1 LIFSI
6 PTNNSLS
13 ETFSETYYLWCTNS
27 TPTMPRKPVVHF
39 RLKPKDLS
47 GHSHIYLQFVYQGR
61 RLFFSFG
68 QTIKP
73 SDWNDKKQ
81 RVKNKQT
88 TTEDGKFALNDL
100 LDNLEK
106 ICYKTYSESLK
117 DGIPEPDVLKE
128 AMVQFIDQNHQ
139 PEKQQSNKPSIF
151 SLGQR
156 FVDGEIK
163 FRGRDKSKS
172 SLKNYHAVL
181 KHIKD
186 YATYSKSKLDFESIT
201 LDFFYSYVTYLKKVK
216 KLAANTIAKDISIL
230 KVFMGEAMDL
240 GYTDNMQFRHKKFFY
255 QEEETEHVYLTEPEL
270 QKIYNVQIYNK
281 KLDQVRDL
289 FIFGAW
295 VGLRFSD
302 FSNIKPENIVKI
314 DDDYFIKII
323 TQKTKDLVIIPCNP
337 VIIEIFEKYKQNS
350 NMLPRTISNQKF
362 NEYIKEVCEL
372 AELNE
377 VGRLS
382 SKPKYKL
389 WQLVSSHTARRSFA
403 TNFYLQGFPT
413 IDLMRITGHK
423 TERSFLKYIRVSKLD
438 TAKRLSEHIKMTWK
452 NKLLE
457 TEGTKR

>member
-1 LIFSI
+1 
-6 PTNNSLS
+6 
-13 ETFSETYYLWCTNS
+13 
-27 TPTMPRKPVVHF
+27 MPRKPVVHF
-39 RLKPKDLS
+39 RLKPEDSS
-47 GHSHIYLQFVYQGR
+47 GYSLIYLQFVYQGR

-68 QTIKP
+68 QAIRP
-73 SDWNDKKQ
+73 ADWNDKKQ

-106 ICYKTYSESLK
+106 ICYKTYNDSLK

-139 PEKQQSNKPSIF
+139 PEKQQSGKPTLF

-181 KHIKD
+181 KHLKD
-186 YATYSKSKLDFESIT
+186 YATYSKSKVDFDNIT
-201 LDFFYSYVTYLKKVK
+201 LDFFYSYVTYLKKAK

-230 KVFMGEAMDL
+230 KVFMGEAIDL

-255 QEEETEHVYLTEPEL
+255 QEEETEHVYLTEQEL
-270 QKIYNVQIYNK
+270 HKIYNVQISNK

-314 DDDYFIKII
+314 DDDYFIKVI
-323 TQKTKDLVIIPCNP
+323 TQKTKELVIIPCNP
-337 VIIEIFEKYKQNS
+337 VIIEIFEKYKHNS

-362 NEYIKEVCEL
+362 NEYIKDVCKL

-382 SKPKYKL
+382 SRSKDKL

-423 TERSFLKYIRVSKLD
+423 TERSFLKYIRVTKLD
-438 TAKRLSEHIKMTWK
+438 TAKRLSEHIKQNWNK
-452 NKLLE
+452 KLLSVA
-457 TEGTKR
+457 